1 MRCRVGENACLAIT
15 RMGQHTIQQV
25 LNVGDWHLQSLALW
39 PTVCVHLGRAFSHD
53 PSRRRLTGSG
63 GLSALQ
69 MVAWTHLLALPI
81 LLLLGLV
88 ANWHEPF
95 RRAACGGCASVTTS
109 LAAAGVGSEI
119 WRAVDPDDCRTWDA
133 MRGNLEGGPEERKRD
148 GNSKDE
154 KKEPKGEERSW
165 TGVSSVWEFQAA
177 MISGSLEG
185 EKDSVSRE
193 LPPYLDEATLCLRGG
208 PGDTKR
214 KLEAAATSPCS
225 ILASDLETRVELLRR
240 VVQRDSCVMS
250 ATSLFWLVLSGIF
263 QCVPDQVTTASRTA
277 LGRSWHTLQLEVG
290 PLLNHDQRARQW
302 VTSCLPFLF
311 AQAVFRM
318 VFDGFP
324 EDRNSIL
331 NHSDNFMNQIVL
343 VIQFE
348 MLGFQINLDTAKK
361 LRRSL
366 FLQRVLQHPHVNQV
380 DYLRGQQRQAE
391 LESQNLHTRPLK
403 FGHLDAPRP
412 DEIQLEHVLQ
422 GRADEKSGKMNWM
435 AAASGTPKREKEL
448 VPPDLSRYLQLST
461 QGMAML
467 DNHISGMA
475 RIGNEEEEVEE
486 FENPAAELDID
497 LIESSVVERRMAH
510 MLGAATSGPSLSR
523 GASSMNLL
531 LDEDFGD
538 ESPTSPMSPMS
549 PTSPV
554 SPVSASSRVRGEDSE
569 MVGMFSE
576 GKKAVRVRRAR
587 MAGHLTTMQKKAN
600 EKREEEAKLKR
611 QRQERLEQ
619 KLKTELLPEAMR
631 STQLST
637 TWVSPGM
644 KSLYTDAHDRDVMR
658 MSRSSAFSLK
668 MAPANPQMMGS
679 KRRGSSKEPGATSTS
694 GLGDRPERAA
704 SRTLARGGETLTLE
718 PAWNLSSKVVY
729 NRLDVALKAS
739 QEHSFAM
746 YTKEYDVFTGDLKQ
760 RFDEKRLR
768 DEEDDAYLKRM
779 RSMVGGKTKKL
790 LYPGGEL
797 GRRSRSSGAL

>member
-1 MRCRVGENACLAIT
+1 MTA
-15 RMGQHTIQQV
+15 
-25 LNVGDWHLQSLALW
+25 
-39 PTVCVHLGRAFSHD
+39 
-53 PSRRRLTGSG
+53 
-63 GLSALQ
+63 
-69 MVAWTHLLALPI
+69 
-81 LLLLGLV
+81 
-88 ANWHEPF
+88 
-95 RRAACGGCASVTTS
+95 
-109 LAAAGVGSEI
+109 
-119 WRAVDPDDCRTWDA
+119 DD
-133 MRGNLEGGPEERKRD
+133 EQERKRD

-448 VPPDLSRYLQLST
+448 VPPDLSVDRYLQLST

-497 LIESSVVERRMAH
+497 LIESSVVE
-510 MLGAATSGPSLSR
+510 SPSLSR

-768 DEEDDAYLKRM
+768 DEEDAYLKRM